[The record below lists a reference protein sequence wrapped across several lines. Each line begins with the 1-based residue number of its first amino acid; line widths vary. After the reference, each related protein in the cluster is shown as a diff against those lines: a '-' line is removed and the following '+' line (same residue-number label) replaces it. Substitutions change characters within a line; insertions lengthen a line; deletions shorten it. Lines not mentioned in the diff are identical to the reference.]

1 MRAAMN
7 SFSCRSRLQAIM
19 VGNPVPNEMGVATPG
34 GPALLFM
41 TIGKMFMVR
50 RDLACMA
57 YAWMEML

>member
-1 MRAAMN
+1 
-7 SFSCRSRLQAIM
+7 M